1 MDTLERIQQLLAA
14 QGWTKYKL
22 AKESGLAQ
30 STIINIFN
38 HNTVPSIITL
48 EAICKAFGIT
58 LAQFFAEDDMIE
70 LSDSLRK
77 FIKEWK
83 CLTAEQKDALLRIM
97 QTMH

>member
-1 MDTLERIQQLLAA
+1 MDILNRINELLDA

-38 HNTVPSIITL
+38 YNNIPSFVTL

-58 LAQFFAEDDMIE
+58 LAQFFAEGDMIE
-70 LSDSLRK
+70 LSDSLK
-77 FIKEWK
+77 EFIKEWK
-83 CLTAEQKDALLRIM
+83 LLTAEQKDALMQIM
-97 QTMH
+97 KTMH

>member
-1 MDTLERIQQLLAA
+1 MDILNRINELLDA

-38 HNTVPSIITL
+38 YNNVPSFVTL

-58 LAQFFAEDDMIE
+58 LAQFFAEGDMIE
-70 LSDSLRK
+70 LSDSLK
-77 FIKEWK
+77 EFIKEWK
-83 CLTAEQKDALLRIM
+83 LLTAEQKDALMQIM
-97 QTMH
+97 KTMH